1 MLQNSR
7 GRNQKFNFLKE
18 KSKSVRYTNSSKPLL
33 IKTISLSVDNV
44 PSVDTVI
51 NDVPITPPNTPVIS
65 KEIANAIVMKE
76 ETKVEYENIYKTNVE
91 ATNIS
96 QSIGD
101 REKELYLN
109 SLRKWR
115 GIKKTNRI

>member
-76 ETKVEYENIYKTNVE
+76 ETKV
-91 ATNIS
+91 
-96 QSIGD
+96 
-101 REKELYLN
+101 
-109 SLRKWR
+109 
-115 GIKKTNRI
+115 